1 MFVIAGV
8 TGNTGS
14 VVANTLLARGQ
25 KVRVLVRDAAKAEP
39 FRQKGAEVAIGSI
52 DDAASLKSALRGAK
66 GAYLLLPPD
75 LTHPDPLARAQKFID
90 AWTTA
95 LPGSGVEHVA
105 LLSSIG
111 AQHADGN
118 GPIKMLHRAEQA
130 LSKLSIPATFVRAGY
145 FVENWASVLGA
156 AAKDGVLPT
165 FERPEVAF
173 PMIATR
179 DIGETAAHA
188 LLEPSKELRV
198 INLAGPKDL
207 SPNDVASIV
216 GTLLGREVKALH
228 VAGDAIVGTLQG
240 FGFSLATA
248 QSFREM
254 AEGIDRG
261 HVAWEPGRGT
271 LVRGKTSV
279 ESVLGPLLPR

>member
-14 VVANTLLARGQ
+14 VVAETLLARGQ
-25 KVRVLVRDAAKAEP
+25 KVRVVVRDEAKAEA
-39 FRQKGAEVAIGSI
+39 FRKKGAEVAVGSI
-52 DDAASLKSALRGAK
+52 DDAASLRSALSGAK

-90 AWTTA
+90 AWTVA

-118 GPIKMLHRAEQA
+118 GPIKTLHRAEQA

-156 AAKDGVLPT
+156 AAKDGVLPS
-165 FERPEVAF
+165 FERPDIAF
-173 PMIATR
+173 PMVATR

-188 LLEPSKELRV
+188 LLEPGKQHRV
-198 INLAGPKDL
+198 IHLAGPTDL
-207 SPNDVASIV
+207 SPNDVAAIV
-216 GTLLGREVKALH
+216 GKRIGREVRAIH
-228 VAGDAIVGTLQG
+228 VAGDAITSTLQG
-240 FGFSLATA
+240 FGFSAVTA
-248 QSFREM
+248 QWFREM

-261 HVAWEPGRGT
+261 HVAWEPGNGT
-271 LVRGKTSV
+271 LVRGRVSV